1 MHTNQTWLTRTHTH
15 KQLCL
20 CVHWLHLSC
29 AAVSA
34 CASASVCVC
43 VRVASTPRWL
53 QIFETHAQSNA
64 ADDDVDVAAIWQQL
78 LLLYRFV
85 LRFFVFCCLFFL
97 FSAVFCFLFGKM
109 QKVYLS
115 AVKTWLQTWNANAN
129 LVQSLHYADKPAKSL
144 QLRINPAQQILEK
157 DKEERERQRVF
168 IKFLPQKQLHLRC
181 VTRLRNAVENCQINH
196 SYLYKRP

>member
-64 ADDDVDVAAIWQQL
+64 ADDDVDVAAIWQQQL
-78 LLLYRFV
+78 LLLNRFV
-85 LRFFVFCCLFFL
+85 LRFCYLFLFFL

-129 LVQSLHYADKPAKSL
+129 LVQSLHYADKPAKNL

-157 DKEERERQRVF
+157 HRERERQ
-168 IKFLPQKQLHLRC
+168 L
-181 VTRLRNAVENCQINH
+181 
-196 SYLYKRP
+196 